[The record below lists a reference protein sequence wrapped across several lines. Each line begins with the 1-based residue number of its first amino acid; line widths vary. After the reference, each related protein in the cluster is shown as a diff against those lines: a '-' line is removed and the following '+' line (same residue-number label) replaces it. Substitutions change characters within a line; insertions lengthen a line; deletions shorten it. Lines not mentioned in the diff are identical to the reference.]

1 MPLLLKVVT
10 GLKSRWI
17 LSDIFNESSMKKL
30 TQYNSTCNKNRE
42 QGQSGV
48 VKCGK
53 SIWAR
58 KDYSWENERIALRSH
73 YFESIA
79 GIDVSRFP
87 TPFKPAYPLCRTAVG
102 E

>member
-1 MPLLLKVVT
+1 
-10 GLKSRWI
+10 
-17 LSDIFNESSMKKL
+17 MKKL
-30 TQYNSTCNKNRE
+30 TLSIIALAIRTVNKGR
-42 QGQSGV
+42 QSGV

-73 YFESIA
+73 YSECIA
-79 GIDVSRFP
+79 GIDVSRFQ
-87 TPFKPAYPLCRTAVG
+87 TPFKPAYPLCRIAVG